1 MLNENIG
8 HNEAVLLVRQEI
20 EKYKASLEKS
30 KTKYKIIEEV
40 NQPDGSVI
48 IRIKKQ
54 YNMSPVGSY
63 LD

>member
-8 HNEAVLLVRQEI
+8 HNEAVLIVRQEI

-48 IRIKKQ
+48 IRINKQ

>member
-48 IRIKKQ
+48 IRVKKQ

>member
-8 HNEAVLLVRQEI
+8 HNEAVLIVRQEI

>member
-8 HNEAVLLVRQEI
+8 HNEALLLVRQEI

-30 KTKYKIIEEV
+30 KTKHKIIEEV

>member
-40 NQPDGSVI
+40 NLPDGSVI